1 MPKETTSLSPQWQHN
16 TTSKGKSYSLWL
28 REGKTKSTLI
38 RTACDTELNHGHGGW
53 TNVKSHGEQSKHL
66 RFLKDALESGQL
78 KSSNTTKSSSI
89 NNNINE
95 SLHRSITTLP
105 TTINKSSYW
114 PLNNMSDRQ
123 LTQVEKVLR
132 AECYWT
138 MAVSQLGFSCAAAPN
153 MPQLFAA
160 MFPDSRIAADL
171 AKTDGQRSPVVVDGI
186 VQFFVHELVKDVLTA
201 PAYSLIFDE
210 NTIVGGPK
218 QLDVHIRYWS
228 EYKHGITTR
237 YWRSIVY
244 GNTTSEI
251 IGRYLIDLLKVDGL
265 DLCKLFQLGEIITNR
280 DNMNSN
286 TAIAM
291 MIDKKIRMER
301 ETKTGVAVD
310 KGLVSIG
317 SCPLHAIQNVFMN
330 GFTAS
335 KWQIDEIVHDFSFFF
350 AQSSARSQDYLK
362 AMENI
367 NSGSHQFSKQYVFS
381 RWIEVGSSVERIL
394 RQWRVLIE
402 YFITYLPKVNKM
414 IVTNERWKRI
424 KELLERKQVLALLFF
439 FQYLYRHSFWKRL
452 IWLQKQL
459 PNIHILYEECTD
471 FLRHVLQCF
480 VKDDLLLNKTGKQLL
495 MVQFD
500 VATNQKTEAQL
511 AIGESARNM
520 LKDLSMIEK
529 NLFMKDVRAIY
540 SLITRELLHLL
551 PLDNGL
557 LRHLQFTH
565 PLLRQQDC
573 ARASVMIVARDLPQF
588 ISENEI
594 DRLHAEWL
602 IYENETIPDEWY
614 EQKPINSK
622 LPQVTK
628 YYPIDHYWK
637 HIFSLKNSSGNAKFV
652 VLGKLVKSLL
662 SLSHGNGDIDSDLCE
677 NEMFVAEDHSPL
689 NIATI
694 NGLRATKDAVRFYAG
709 GKVHEVPISKALL
722 DSVKQVCSRASVNP
736 YKTQQL
742 LK

>member
-381 RWIEVGSSVERIL
+381 RWIE
-394 RQWRVLIE
+394 
-402 YFITYLPKVNKM
+402 
-414 IVTNERWKRI
+414 
-424 KELLERKQVLALLFF
+424 
-439 FQYLYRHSFWKRL
+439 
-452 IWLQKQL
+452 
-459 PNIHILYEECTD
+459 
-471 FLRHVLQCF
+471 
-480 VKDDLLLNKTGKQLL
+480 
-495 MVQFD
+495 
-500 VATNQKTEAQL
+500 
-511 AIGESARNM
+511 
-520 LKDLSMIEK
+520 
-529 NLFMKDVRAIY
+529 
-540 SLITRELLHLL
+540 RELLHLL